1 MAINYD
7 KLRLLRIMQILW
19 EETDEQHPLSASGI
33 LKRLSSRYDM
43 SADRKTIY
51 SDIELLNLIE
61 IEMDIVHT
69 IHKNGGFYI
78 GTRSF
83 ELAELK
89 LMVDAVQS
97 SKFITKKKSEDLIKK
112 LGKMT
117 SKEEASILRRQVF
130 IYNRTKADNET
141 IYYSVDK
148 IHTAIHEN
156 RKISFQYCV
165 WNLKKELEPKKSGM
179 RYIVSP
185 HAVSWDDENYYLVA
199 YDSNEAKIKHYRV
212 DKIQDAQI
220 EDEEREGKREFEN
233 FDLAAYAKKTF
244 GMYGGY
250 DEDVSFL
257 CDNKMIGVMI
267 DRFGQDIMV
276 IPQGK
281 DRFHTRATV
290 TVSRQFFGW
299 LTAIGSGVMIEGPER
314 VREEYKKYLQETV
327 NIYQ

>member
-1 MAINYD
+1 MAINND

-19 EETDEQHPLSASGI
+19 EETDEQHPLSATGI
-33 LKRLSSRYDM
+33 LKLLSVRYDM

-51 SDIELLNLIE
+51 SDIELLNE
-61 IEMDIVHT
+61 MDMDIVHT
-69 IHKNGGFYI
+69 PHKNGGFYI
-78 GTRSF
+78 GTRNF

-97 SKFITKKKSEDLIKK
+97 SKFITKKKSEELIKK
-112 LGKMT
+112 LGRMT
-117 SKEEASILRRQVF
+117 SKEEAKILRRQVF

-156 RKISFQYCV
+156 RKISFRYCV
-165 WNLKKELEPKKSGM
+165 WNLKKELEPKKSGK

-199 YDSNEAKIKHYRV
+199 YDSSEAKIKHYRV

-220 EDEEREGKREFEN
+220 IDEEREGKLEFEN

-244 GMYGGY
+244 GMYGGH

-257 CDNKMIGVMI
+257 CDNEMIGVMI

-276 IPQGK
+276 IPR
-281 DRFHTRATV
+281 DSERFHTRATV

-299 LTAIGSGVMIEGPER
+299 LTAIGSGVMIEGPEH
-314 VREEYKKYLQETV
+314 VKEEYKNYLQETM
-327 NIYQ
+327 NKYN